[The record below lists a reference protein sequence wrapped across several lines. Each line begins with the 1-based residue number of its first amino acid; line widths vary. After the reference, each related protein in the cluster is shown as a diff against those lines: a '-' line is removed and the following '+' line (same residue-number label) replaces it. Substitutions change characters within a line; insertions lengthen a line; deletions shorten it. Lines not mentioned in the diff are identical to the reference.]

1 MRVIRLRRGFR
12 DRDYVQTPEGFFFC
26 VIGSVHPPDRV
37 ISYLKYIPSKRG
49 RWGKGLSRFQRIMR
63 RYTMLDLIGTISF
76 LKKYPEYLY
85 DSPIM
90 GVSISAVPSS
100 KIKNHL
106 KPEEKIIDLSR
117 SGDLDALQGKA
128 LDLALKIS
136 DESGIPLKYFGV
148 TGSILLDIHQE
159 FSDIDLTIYGVKNS
173 ECVRETIKQIYSV
186 GSHGISKFSG
196 EEAKRWCLSKAE
208 IYPLTCEEACR
219 VLSRKWNRG
228 IFKGTK
234 FSIHPIKMEEEIN
247 EKYGDKVF
255 NPRGMIK
262 IEAEVSDDS
271 EAYFMPAIYKVEDV
285 KVLEGQLIK
294 DIVEVASYEGF
305 YGGIAYKG
313 ERIAVYGKLE
323 KVIDK
328 RNNEEYHRVLVGSKE
343 ALGKDY
349 IKPL

>member
-1 MRVIRLRRGFR
+1 
-12 DRDYVQTPEGFFFC
+12 
-26 VIGSVHPPDRV
+26 
-37 ISYLKYIPSKRG
+37 
-49 RWGKGLSRFQRIMR
+49 
-63 RYTMLDLIGTISF
+63 GTINF
-76 LKKYPEYLY
+76 LKKHPEYLY

-90 GVSISAVPSS
+90 GVSMSAVPLS
-100 KIKNHL
+100 KITNHL
-106 KPEEKIIDLSR
+106 KPQEKIIDLSR

-148 TGSILLDIHQE
+148 AGSILLDIHQK

-186 GSHGISKFSG
+186 GSHGISKFNR

-208 IYPLTCEEACR
+208 IYPLTYEDACR
-219 VLSRKWNRG
+219 ILSRKWNRG

-255 NPRGMIK
+255 NPKGMIK
-262 IEAEVSDDS
+262 IKANVSDDS
-271 EAYFMPAIYKVEDV
+271 EADFMPAIYKVEDV
-285 KVLEGQLIK
+285 RVLEGQPIK

-305 YGGIAYKG
+305 YGGIAYNG
-313 ERIAVYGKLE
+313 ERISVYGKLE

-328 RNNEEYHRVLVGSKE
+328 RNNEEYHRVLVGSRE
-343 ALGKDY
+343 ALGRDY